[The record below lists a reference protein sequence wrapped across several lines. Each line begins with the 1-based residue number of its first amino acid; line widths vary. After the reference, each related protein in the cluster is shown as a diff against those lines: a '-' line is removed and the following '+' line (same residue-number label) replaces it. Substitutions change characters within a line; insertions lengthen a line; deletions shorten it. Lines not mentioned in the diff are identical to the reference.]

1 MCTAKSYT
9 SQVVAICL
17 YLSLF
22 AHHAKHD
29 LHTTRALRPKYKQ
42 FFQMWLHQVSEPVLK
57 PEHQNSSI
65 SIATYCLCLPSERN
79 SCPQNIR
86 LKSSCKH
93 ISAEGVV
100 YGLNECEDCK
110 CLTYWGGNRKKKKK
124 LWAPQRL
131 SKKNH
136 SPLKNASLPLR
147 FLLWNG
153 CDKPTQ
159 QVISFGLRGETI

>member
-42 FFQMWLHQVSEPVLK
+42 CFQMWLHQVSEPVLK

-124 LWAPQRL
+124 IVGTAKVVE
-131 SKKNH
+131 KK
-136 SPLKNASLPLR
+136 
-147 FLLWNG
+147 
-153 CDKPTQ
+153 
-159 QVISFGLRGETI
+159 SFTFKKREFTTTFSVMKWMWQAYSTSD